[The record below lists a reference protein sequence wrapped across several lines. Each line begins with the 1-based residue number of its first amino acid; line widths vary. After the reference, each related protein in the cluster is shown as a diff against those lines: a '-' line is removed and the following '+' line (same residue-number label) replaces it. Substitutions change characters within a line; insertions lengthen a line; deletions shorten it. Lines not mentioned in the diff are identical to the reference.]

1 VDVRRISEDV
11 RELGWDLLA
20 AVLVNSV
27 FLGLGA
33 LVLWAM
39 GKAGL
44 AGRLGMG
51 LLLFTVV
58 VALSGWVSG
67 IVQNLL
73 RIESDPP
80 SNAYLLMNVAV
91 SGVLQLGWAWYAA
104 LAATRF
110 AAGAS
115 PGIAVGV
122 HAVGALSS
130 FLSGT
135 VVGAFYRGHLYKMIN
150 ALLSIAGYGVFA
162 VIARSEVLAA
172 SPLCSLCSLW

>member
-1 VDVRRISEDV
+1 VRRISEDV
-11 RELGWDLLA
+11 RQLGWDFLV
-20 AVLVNSV
+20 AVLVNTI

-44 AGRLGMG
+44 AGQLGKG

-58 VALSGWVSG
+58 VALVAWVSG
-67 IVQNLL
+67 IVQSVL

-80 SNAYLLMNVAV
+80 SNAYLLMNVVV
-91 SGVLQLGWAWYAA
+91 SGALQLGWAGYAA
-104 LAATRF
+104 LAASRF

-115 PGIAVGV
+115 LGIAVGV
-122 HAVGALSS
+122 YAVGALSS

-162 VIARSEVLAA
+162 AK
-172 SPLCSLCSLW
+172 PLCSLCSLW